1 MLEKLLISTD
11 MGMVFI
17 ILDRRRLKVIG
28 MFDIMIIWK
37 CDFYIQYDGSVGEF
51 EVRFPN
57 GKDSYRGTLSEFKLF
72 VILII

>member
-28 MFDIMIIWK
+28 MFDIMII
-37 CDFYIQYDGSVGEF
+37 
-51 EVRFPN
+51 
-57 GKDSYRGTLSEFKLF
+57 
-72 VILII
+72 